1 MLAAAV
7 FLSVTGETLP
17 TGLLPDMAAS
27 FGVTEPQVGLLVT
40 VFAFTVVA
48 SSAPLTALTRRWP
61 RHPMMVGVIAVLAV
75 SYLVSAFAPNYAVLV
90 GTRVL
95 GGVAHGMFWA
105 VVGAYS
111 GHLVPREQIGR
122 AVSITLGGGTA
133 AMIFG
138 VPLATT
144 FGHAFGWRMSFG
156 VVAVLI
162 LIAAAMVWRFLPAV
176 ERDEPHRNTQAAIG
190 GRDPRVLPVV
200 LICVLAAI
208 VMIGHFVLYTY
219 IAPFLIDAMHLN
231 AAAVGPML
239 FLYGL
244 AGAVGLVLSGSVL
257 GRNPQRSLV
266 ILLSVTSAAVFA
278 LAFLAAA
285 PVAGIAAFVLWGL
298 AFGALPVLLQT
309 RMLHAA
315 SPAFRDTASALY
327 TTAFNLGIGG
337 GAALGAVVYEAFGV
351 ARLPWVYAAVLVA
364 AIVLAVVSG
373 SSARRGARPQRA
385 G

>member
-1 MLAAAV
+1 V
-7 FLSVTGETLP
+7 
-17 TGLLPDMAAS
+17 LLI
-27 FGVTEPQVGLLVT
+27 L
-40 VFAFTVVA
+40 VVA
-48 SSAPLTALTRRWP
+48 TALT
-61 RHPMMVGVIAVLAV
+61 AV
-75 SYLVSAFAPNYAVLV
+75 APNYPMLIAA
-90 GTRVL
+90 RIL
-95 GGVAHGMFWA
+95 GGLAHGLFWA
-105 VVGAYS
+105 IVGAYAAY
-111 GHLVPREQIGR
+111 LVPKEQIGR

-156 VVAVLI
+156 VVAVLM
-162 LIAAAMVWRFLPAV
+162 LIAAVMVWRFLPAV
-176 ERDEPHRNTQAAIG
+176 ERDEPHRNAQAAIG

-208 VMIGHFVLYTY
+208 LMVGHFVLYTY

-327 TTAFNLGIGG
+327 TTAFNVGIGG

-373 SSARRGARPQRA
+373 SSAQRGARPQRA